1 MKNLKLFLAV
11 PAIAMVSMG
20 CASLFGTQ
28 LCPVSGEGL
37 TSMGGPFVLDH
48 KGQKVKLCCEGC
60 KEDFDANPKK
70 YLDIIAGKA
79 PYPKPEE

>member
-11 PAIAMVSMG
+11 PAIAIVTMG

-37 TSMGGPFVLDH
+37 TSMGGPFIVDY
-48 KGQKVKLCCEGC
+48 KGTKVKEG
-60 KEDFDANPKK
+60 
-70 YLDIIAGKA
+70 
-79 PYPKPEE
+79 

>member
-1 MKNLKLFLAV
+1 MKNMKLFLAA
-11 PAIAMVSMG
+11 PAIAMVAIG
-20 CASLFGTQ
+20 CSS

>member
-11 PAIAMVSMG
+11 PAIAIVTMG

-37 TSMGGPFVLDH
+37 TSMGGPFIVDY
-48 KGQKVKLCCEGC
+48 KGTKVKLCCEGY
-60 KEDFDANPKK
+60 KEDFDANPQK